1 MDSETSRDEGS
12 LGAELRQSL
21 VLLTISVTVTTVVTV
36 AAQATASLL
45 G

>member
-1 MDSETSRDEGS
+1 MNDDTRSEDGI
-12 LGAELRQSL
+12 GAELRQSL
-21 VLLTISVTVTTVVTV
+21 LLLMVSVGVTAVVTV

>member
-1 MDSETSRDEGS
+1 MDDKPGTKDD
-12 LGAELRQSL
+12 LGAEVRQSL
-21 VLLTISVTVTTVVTV
+21 VLLTISVGVTALVTV